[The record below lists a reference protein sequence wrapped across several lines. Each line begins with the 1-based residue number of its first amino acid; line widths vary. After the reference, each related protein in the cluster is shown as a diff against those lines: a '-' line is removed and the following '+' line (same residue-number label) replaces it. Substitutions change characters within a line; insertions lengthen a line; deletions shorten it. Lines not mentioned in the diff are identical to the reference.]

1 MNKKT
6 TTKRTIILWRL
17 YGVVITMAFLGLLMY
32 HREVRYNDQ
41 QEKIALKEEIQKCKT
56 ELDKTKTEL
65 YDVNSEN
72 EAINSKINDFAS
84 EIRELIEISMKLD
97 EQNKQLVQSNQEY
110 YNELEEFREREEL
123 YDKYQF
129 AMYHGTQ
136 RTDITYDQLRTLETL
151 VQDSPIC
158 DEDLILAWVMTESGG
173 FETAKNPHSTA
184 KGYGQF
190 LDSTSKFVYS
200 NLLNKDGWTANVA
213 YDGETN
219 LEMMVAYIDYLYELN
234 NGDLYETIR
243 GYRGLR
249 NVASYINKIDS
260 YLAYNNKSI
269 HQIASSN

>member
-1 MNKKT
+1 MNKKST
-6 TTKRTIILWRL
+6 IKRTIILWRL
-17 YGVVITMAFLGLLMY
+17 YGMAITMLFMGFLIY
-32 HREVRYNDQ
+32 HREVQYIHS
-41 QEKIALKEEIQKCKT
+41 QEESILREEIQKCKS
-56 ELDKTKTEL
+56 ELDKTKSEL
-65 YDVNSEN
+65 DLINSEN
-72 EAINSKINDFAS
+72 ETISTKINDFAY
-84 EIRELIEISMKLD
+84 ELRELIEISMELD

-110 YNELEEFREREEL
+110 YEELTEFREREEL

-129 AMYHGTQ
+129 AMYHGAQ

-173 FETAKNPHSTA
+173 FETAKNPNSTA

-190 LDSTSKFVYS
+190 LDTTSKFVYS

-213 YDGETN
+213 YEGETN

-243 GYRGLR
+243 GYRGIR

-269 HQIASSN
+269 HQFASSK